1 MLMNQYI
8 VLDTNCL
15 LQSISQRSKYYTVW
29 ESFILGKYT
38 LCVSNEILEEY
49 EEILSSHIS
58 PVVARIAIESILRAN
73 NVLRVDAQ
81 FRFGLITKDV
91 DDNKFVDCAI
101 VANADYIVTEDSH
114 FNVLKEIPFPHIE
127 IRRLHEFHDML
138 TNG

>member
-1 MLMNQYI
+1 MNRYI

-15 LQSISQRSKYYTVW
+15 LQSISQRSKYYKVW

-58 PVVARIAIESILRAN
+58 PLVAKIAIESILRAN
-73 NVLRVDAQ
+73 NVLRVDAR
-81 FRFGLITKDV
+81 FRFGLITADT

-114 FNVLKEIPFPHIE
+114 FNVLKNVHFPHVE
-127 IRRLHEFHDML
+127 IRRLEEFYNTLVH
-138 TNG
+138 